1 MIKLSR
7 RDFSR
12 FTLLAAVGAA
22 VPMSAFA
29 FGGPS
34 GPATIYKKQGAI
46 GELKMNPYKI
56 APLTAIIRNGGYVIQ
71 NASVRIIPKEGGQ
84 EIAYKV
90 SNSQLLTHGGIPV
103 FGLYPAYKNKVE
115 VEYDRLDHGESKHFK
130 ETYTIPTAPVYGPIG
145 TPNFPQAVVRKP
157 AQGKFADRLYYINN
171 IGGNNNTR
179 NAVWNNPEGGALQ
192 WSSDPLNWI
201 VDTKGE
207 IRWFMDS
214 STIFNVDSIYDG
226 GIMMGLR
233 QNDDGAITWGYG
245 QHYVKY
251 DIMGR
256 RIWNRPLPYGYN
268 DFSHTM
274 DAAQNGHYFLRVASS
289 NLKRSDGRHVR
300 TVRDMIIEVDCD
312 GNVIDEWRLWDI
324 LDPYRDTAIKA
335 LDQGAVCL
343 NIDPKL
349 AGQTL
354 SASDLQKLDKEGH
367 FGDIVGTG
375 PGRNWATSTLWT
387 MTRLMTPSSFPPAIS
402 ALSSKSAA
410 TRR

>member
-130 ETYTIPTAPVYGPIG
+130 ETYTIPTPPVYGPIG
-145 TPNFPQAVVRKP
+145 TPNFPQAVVENLLKESSPIGSITSTTSAETTTLAMPSGTIRKAVRFSGP
-157 AQGKFADRLYYINN
+157 LIRSTGSLTPKVKFDGLWTAQR
-171 IGGNNNTR
+171 
-179 NAVWNNPEGGALQ
+179 
-192 WSSDPLNWI
+192 
-201 VDTKGE
+201 
-207 IRWFMDS
+207 S
-214 STIFNVDSIYDG
+214 STSIRF
-226 GIMMGLR
+226 M
-233 QNDDGAITWGYG
+233 T
-245 QHYVKY
+245 
-251 DIMGR
+251 
-256 RIWNRPLPYGYN
+256 
-268 DFSHTM
+268 
-274 DAAQNGHYFLRVASS
+274 AAS
-289 NLKRSDGRHVR
+289 
-300 TVRDMIIEVDCD
+300 
-312 GNVIDEWRLWDI
+312 
-324 LDPYRDTAIKA
+324 
-335 LDQGAVCL
+335 
-343 NIDPKL
+343 
-349 AGQTL
+349 
-354 SASDLQKLDKEGH
+354 
-367 FGDIVGTG
+367 
-375 PGRNWATSTLWT
+375 
-387 MTRLMTPSSFPPAIS
+387 
-402 ALSSKSAA
+402 
-410 TRR
+410 

>member
-12 FTLLAAVGAA
+12 FTLLAAAGAA

-115 VEYDRLDHGESKHFK
+115 VEYDRLDHGQSEHFK
-130 ETYTIPTAPVYGPIG
+130 ETYTIPTPPVYGPIG

-192 WSSDPLNWI
+192 CPL
-201 VDTKGE
+201 
-207 IRWFMDS
+207 IRSTGSLTPKVKFDGLWTAQRS
-214 STIFNVDSIYDG
+214 STSIRF
-226 GIMMGLR
+226 M
-233 QNDDGAITWGYG
+233 T
-245 QHYVKY
+245 
-251 DIMGR
+251 
-256 RIWNRPLPYGYN
+256 
-268 DFSHTM
+268 
-274 DAAQNGHYFLRVASS
+274 AAS
-289 NLKRSDGRHVR
+289 
-300 TVRDMIIEVDCD
+300 
-312 GNVIDEWRLWDI
+312 
-324 LDPYRDTAIKA
+324 
-335 LDQGAVCL
+335 
-343 NIDPKL
+343 
-349 AGQTL
+349 
-354 SASDLQKLDKEGH
+354 
-367 FGDIVGTG
+367 
-375 PGRNWATSTLWT
+375 
-387 MTRLMTPSSFPPAIS
+387 
-402 ALSSKSAA
+402 
-410 TRR
+410 

>member
-130 ETYTIPTAPVYGPIG
+130 ETYTIPSH
-145 TPNFPQAVVRKP
+145 
-157 AQGKFADRLYYINN
+157 
-171 IGGNNNTR
+171 R
-179 NAVWNNPEGGALQ
+179 NAEFPAGRCQKTCSRKVRRSALLHQ
-192 WSSDPLNWI
+192 
-201 VDTKGE
+201 
-207 IRWFMDS
+207 
-214 STIFNVDSIYDG
+214 
-226 GIMMGLR
+226 
-233 QNDDGAITWGYG
+233 
-245 QHYVKY
+245 QHRRKQQHSQCRLEQS
-251 DIMGR
+251 GR
-256 RIWNRPLPYGYN
+256 RC
-268 DFSHTM
+268 
-274 DAAQNGHYFLRVASS
+274 ASVV
-289 NLKRSDGRHVR
+289 L
-300 TVRDMIIEVDCD
+300 
-312 GNVIDEWRLWDI
+312 
-324 LDPYRDTAIKA
+324 
-335 LDQGAVCL
+335 
-343 NIDPKL
+343 
-349 AGQTL
+349 
-354 SASDLQKLDKEGH
+354 
-367 FGDIVGTG
+367 
-375 PGRNWATSTLWT
+375 
-387 MTRLMTPSSFPPAIS
+387 
-402 ALSSKSAA
+402 
-410 TRR
+410 